1 MKNLFA
7 GRFGM
12 FLAVSAA
19 MALIGAGNSS
29 AQTPATNTPPE
40 PASQVATQDLVRA
53 YLAIQ
58 EQLHATQL
66 ALERNRQEAE
76 TAAGRNAVALTRR
89 LNVIERFMAEQRS
102 EESRTVLLIAVS
114 VAGAGLLAA
123 LLATLMQ
130 MRALSRL
137 TEATQ
142 GLPSPQALQLAAGPE
157 ATRLLGSGA
166 AEAGARLTATI
177 ERLQKR
183 IQELETAA
191 PATGGKGDKS
201 GGTGQI
207 VALLTK
213 GQSLLGAG
221 QAAEA
226 LRVFEEALTLN
237 PNHAEALV
245 KKGTALEK
253 LAKLEEAIACYD
265 RAIAADTSLTIAYL
279 NKGGVFN
286 RQQRY
291 DEALVCYEQALKT
304 QDKAHAP

>member
-1 MKNLFA
+1 MKIFSAKKFRVFA
-7 GRFGM
+7 VVGTVMLG
-12 FLAVSAA
+12 AVV
-19 MALIGAGNSS
+19 GAGNLS
-29 AQTPATNTPPE
+29 AQTPATNTQPE

-76 TAAGRNAVALTRR
+76 AEAGRNAVALTRR

-130 MRALSRL
+130 MRALKHL
-137 TEATQ
+137 AEATPS
-142 GLPSPQALQLAAGPE
+142 LSPQALQLAAGPE

-191 PATGGKGDKS
+191 PPTGGKAEKTGS
-201 GGTGQI
+201 GQI

-226 LRVFEEALTLN
+226 LRVFEEALGLN

-245 KKGTALEK
+245 KKGAALEK
-253 LAKLEEAIACYD
+253 LAKLDEAIACYD
-265 RAIAADTSLTIAYL
+265 RAIAADASLTIAYL

>member
-1 MKNLFA
+1 MKIFSAEKFRGVAVA
-7 GRFGM
+7 GLVMLGGV
-12 FLAVSAA
+12 A
-19 MALIGAGNSS
+19 GAGNLS
-29 AQTPATNTPPE
+29 AQTAATNLPPE
-40 PASQVATQDLVRA
+40 PASQAAPQDLVRA

-76 TAAGRNAVALTRR
+76 AEAGRNAAALTRR
-89 LNVIERFMAEQRS
+89 LNAIERFVAEQRS
-102 EESRTVLLIAVS
+102 EESRTVLLIAMS

-123 LLATLMQ
+123 LLATLTQ
-130 MRALSRL
+130 MRALKRL
-137 TEATQ
+137 TESPPT
-142 GLPSPQALQLAAGPE
+142 LPPALQLAAGPE
-157 ATRLLGSGA
+157 AARLLGSGA

-191 PATGGKGDKS
+191 PATSGKVEKS
-201 GGTGQI
+201 GGGQI
-207 VALLTK
+207 VALLSK

-226 LRVFEEALTLN
+226 LRVFEEALALN
-237 PNHAEALV
+237 PTHAEALV
-245 KKGTALEK
+245 KKGAALEK
-253 LAKLEEAIACYD
+253 LAQLEEAIACYD
-265 RAIAADTSLTIAYL
+265 RAIAADASLTIAYL

-286 RQQRY
+286 RLQRY

-304 QDKAHAP
+304 QDKAHGP